1 MNLLFDTT
9 MSRLEQGLDV
19 RLRRHD
25 VLADNLAN
33 ADTPGFTPKDLD
45 LVAEFA
51 APPRGTPALA
61 LEGEGAAPVAGGAG
75 DVGSYA
81 ADRGLPREQHYP
93 PLIDAP
99 STAAGLD
106 GNAVD
111 LDRTMAAL
119 AQNALQYGATAR
131 AAGKKLAI
139 LRYVVS
145 DGNS

>member
-1 MNLLFDTT
+1 MNLLFDATL
-9 MSRLEQGLDV
+9 SRLEHGLDV

-33 ADTPGFTPKDLD
+33 ADTPGFTPRDVDLA
-45 LVAEFA
+45 AEFA
-51 APPRGTPALA
+51 APPRGASAAAPLA
-61 LEGEGAAPVAGGAG
+61 GAAPRGASGAEGAAA
-75 DVGSYA
+75 YA
-81 ADRGLPREQHYP
+81 PEPQLPGEQLHP

-99 STAAGLD
+99 MTAAGLD

-145 DGNS
+145 DGNG